1 MDLALT
7 NKELTQAGEAT
18 VNKLLEG
25 LGFDKEQV
33 VSVRLDTGLV
43 KALEAQAKV
52 WGLKSTATA
61 MRTILSFYFLPAVY
75 QLEWKDKDFDK
86 LLQGSEEYSTGRIR
100 ANHFL
105 KALVEY
111 MSLLEQAKQSS
122 TEVLSFIE
130 GTEKEVN
137 AIIDEMAGKM
147 KNVIQEMESKQGAE

>member
-7 NKELTQAGEAT
+7 NKDLTQAGEAT

-75 QLEWKDKDFDK
+75 QLEWKGTDFHK
-86 LLQGSEEYSTGRIR
+86 LMQEEKKYTTGRIR
-100 ANHFL
+100 ANYFL
-105 KALVEY
+105 KSLVEY